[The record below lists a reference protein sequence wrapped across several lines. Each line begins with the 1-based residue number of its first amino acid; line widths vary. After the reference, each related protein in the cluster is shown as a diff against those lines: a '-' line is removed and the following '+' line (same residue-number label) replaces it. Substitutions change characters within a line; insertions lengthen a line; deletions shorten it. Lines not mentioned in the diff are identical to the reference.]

1 MEPIID
7 YAAEQHCVLCR
18 NKIQFYSSTCREYDE
33 GDDLDKVENWETAVL
48 ALGFTDPKTSGD
60 ANTIPHVFFF
70 EAHIVFLEA
79 VYWTNSNMRVCIEPC
94 GTPNTAGPIFFVHSA
109 CRELAQ
115 MSESKPSSVDLYNL
129 GLQLRETMPR
139 DCFKALNPWHLA
151 SFASG
156 STIADSEWKSLLM
169 KCAQL
174 PAEIQ
179 GRILCYA
186 NADKT
191 TFSFLTGLTTSSPGI
206 VSSSAVSPHPDS
218 IPDLMSSF
226 NTKSVYLCGS
236 FNNIFGVDYL
246 CHVESLNAPIHCE
259 ALSHRR
265 ARIEVNIDR
274 IRSIEFV
281 LGPVGIL
288 ALRFHST
295 DGPKSS
301 WLGSAAQGW
310 RCGPIDITLEDINL
324 LKNGHKNVLNQLAHA
339 YQRQFGDV
347 EYYSEELLLRVFW
360 DVARDLPGSGE
371 SFLGEM
377 YKDGPPHSRVLNSF
391 TAQAM
396 CSYLPLRENGVPVKG
411 ITVYAC
417 SKGTNSVIVHTRS
430 SDLEV
435 SATGRRGT
443 PTSFYFRDGEEIVT
457 MGLAA
462 FDDYTDQSFDD
473 YMDQSGPYLMLENK
487 LTMFGAHCESR
498 QYPDIPE
505 KIAPLPEW
513 QVTHPAMPD
522 IVAKSWLPGQVKM
535 TTAELTNIKQ
545 LRVQYRLIMPENAL
559 RCAGLLIHH
568 TDGSIESVGC
578 WDGSLTIPS
587 ELIYDSETDGELFRL
602 VFHMKFRPYLN
613 KVNEASYYMS
623 KIVAHASRLRVQ
635 RVVEYPNYIVDD
647 EEFEPEE
654 SEPEDMEDEEM
665 GDEDDDEDEEEYDVP
680 AEKTFDWD
688 INSPKLFITW
698 CFTKKLDHIAAR
710 NCDMRYV
717 VKLDEDDGELCKIG

>member
-1 MEPIID
+1 
-7 YAAEQHCVLCR
+7 
-18 NKIQFYSSTCREYDE
+18 
-33 GDDLDKVENWETAVL
+33 
-48 ALGFTDPKTSGD
+48 
-60 ANTIPHVFFF
+60 
-70 EAHIVFLEA
+70 
-79 VYWTNSNMRVCIEPC
+79 MRVCIEPC

-191 TFSFLTGLTTSSPGI
+191 TFSLLTGLTTSSPGI

-295 DGPKSS
+295 DGSKSS

-324 LKNGHKNVLNQLAHA
+324 LKNVS
-339 YQRQFGDV
+339 D
-347 EYYSEELLLRVFW
+347 S
-360 DVARDLPGSGE
+360 
-371 SFLGEM
+371 
-377 YKDGPPHSRVLNSF
+377 
-391 TAQAM
+391 
-396 CSYLPLRENGVPVKG
+396 VKG
-411 ITVYAC
+411 
-417 SKGTNSVIVHTRS
+417 S
-430 SDLEV
+430 
-435 SATGRRGT
+435 
-443 PTSFYFRDGEEIVT
+443 
-457 MGLAA
+457 
-462 FDDYTDQSFDD
+462 
-473 YMDQSGPYLMLENK
+473 
-487 LTMFGAHCESR
+487 
-498 QYPDIPE
+498 
-505 KIAPLPEW
+505 
-513 QVTHPAMPD
+513 
-522 IVAKSWLPGQVKM
+522 
-535 TTAELTNIKQ
+535 Q
-545 LRVQYRLIMPENAL
+545 L
-559 RCAGLLIHH
+559 
-568 TDGSIESVGC
+568 
-578 WDGSLTIPS
+578 
-587 ELIYDSETDGELFRL
+587 
-602 VFHMKFRPYLN
+602 
-613 KVNEASYYMS
+613 
-623 KIVAHASRLRVQ
+623 
-635 RVVEYPNYIVDD
+635 
-647 EEFEPEE
+647 
-654 SEPEDMEDEEM
+654 
-665 GDEDDDEDEEEYDVP
+665 
-680 AEKTFDWD
+680 
-688 INSPKLFITW
+688 
-698 CFTKKLDHIAAR
+698 
-710 NCDMRYV
+710 
-717 VKLDEDDGELCKIG
+717 